1 LTQDG
6 SFPGRPR
13 GRRAR
18 HDNDGPEWSGYDAD
32 EQDQRE
38 FPDLAPIR
46 PREARTRD
54 GRTQGDWQR
63 QQAGQGG
70 QGGQPAQGGW
80 QSGGGYLAD
89 GPGYPSGTTGYP
101 PVGPGGPSGP
111 GGPGGSGGSGGPGG
125 TGPGGGQPWPLE
137 RQAPGQQTVN
147 KQAMSQ
153 QGSSPQTQAQRPEE
167 DIPDWAEPD
176 SVEAFTARWRRRGLE
191 SRGDR
196 RTDRRKH
203 RRLLF
208 GACGAVVVAIAVTV
222 YFLTSGGS
230 GSANLGFGSLVT
242 TFLPG
247 ELQSVP
253 NACDTVPN
261 AMLTEFLPGT
271 LKQASPPLNSGSDTQ
286 CTWTLD
292 DAPTYRVLEVALVA
306 YSPSALYGN
315 GSATAIAEETFGSS
329 EQGFV
334 KPGAKSG
341 EPTANVTELSGLPG
355 GNDTSAFMATQV
367 FNKNGAIMD
376 VAHVLVR
383 YRNVVVTVVMN
394 GLDQANGKKKY
405 GPVTMGDLSTAAKTV
420 AKEVAG
426 KIVG

>member
-18 HDNDGPEWSGYDAD
+18 HDNDVPEWSGYDAT
-32 EQDQRE
+32 EQEQRE
-38 FPDLAPIR
+38 FPDLSPIR

-54 GRTQGDWQR
+54 GRVQGDWQR
-63 QQAGQGG
+63 QPQPQPGQS
-70 QGGQPAQGGW
+70 GQPGRAGW

-89 GPGYPSGTTGYP
+89 GPGYPAGTPGYP
-101 PVGPGGPSGP
+101 PVGPGGP
-111 GGPGGSGGSGGPGG
+111 GGSGRGD
-125 TGPGGGQPWPLE
+125 GQPWPND
-137 RQAPGQQTVN
+137 RQAPGQQSMSQ
-147 KQAMSQ
+147 QAMSQ
-153 QGSSPQTQAQRPEE
+153 PGSSPQTQVKQSEE

-176 SVEAFTARWRRRGLE
+176 SVEAFSARWHRRGLE

-203 RRLLF
+203 RRVLI
-208 GACGAVVVAIAVTV
+208 GAGGAVVVVIAVAV
-222 YFLTSGGS
+222 YFLTGGGS

-253 NACDTVPN
+253 DACQTVPT
-261 AMLTEFLPGT
+261 AMLSEFLPGT
-271 LKQASPPLNSGSDTQ
+271 LKEASPPLNSGSDTQ

-292 DAPTYRVLEVALVA
+292 SPPTYRVLEVALVA

-334 KPGAKSG
+334 KPGPKSG
-341 EPTANVTELSGLPG
+341 EPTANVTELSGMPG
-355 GNDTSAFMATQV
+355 GNDTSAFVATQV
-367 FNKNGAIMD
+367 FTKNGAITD

-383 YRNVVVTVVMN
+383 YRNVVITVVVN
-394 GLDQANGKKKY
+394 GLDQANGTKKY
-405 GPVTMGDLSTAAKTV
+405 GPVTMGDLSNAAKTV

>member
-1 LTQDG
+1 V
-6 SFPGRPR
+6 
-13 GRRAR
+13 
-18 HDNDGPEWSGYDAD
+18 PEWSGYDAT

-54 GRTQGDWQR
+54 GRAQGDWQR
-63 QQAGQGG
+63 QQPGRAGQPG
-70 QGGQPAQGGW
+70 QNGQPGQSQNGQPGQDGW

-89 GPGYPSGTTGYP
+89 GPGYPAGTPGYP
-101 PVGPGGPSGP
+101 PVGPGGSD
-111 GGPGGSGGSGGPGG
+111 
-125 TGPGGGQPWPLE
+125 GGQPWPLE
-137 RQAPGQQTVN
+137 QQAPGQQAV
-147 KQAMSQ
+147 SQ
-153 QGSSPQTQAQRPEE
+153 QAVSQQAVSQPGSSPQMQTRQPEE

-176 SVEAFTARWRRRGLE
+176 SVEAFTARWRRRGLD

-196 RTDRRKH
+196 RTTRR
-203 RRLLF
+203 RRRRDLIAI
-208 GACGAVVVAIAVTV
+208 GSAVVVAIAVAV
-222 YFLTSGGS
+222 YFLIGGS
-230 GSANLGFGSLVT
+230 SSSTNLGFGSLVT

-253 NACDTVPN
+253 NACQTVPN
-261 AMLTEFLPGT
+261 AMLSEFLPGK

-292 DAPTYRVLEVALVA
+292 SAPTYRVLEVALVA

-315 GSATAIAEETFGSS
+315 GSATAIAEEIFGSS

-334 KPGAKSG
+334 KPGSKSG
-341 EPTANVTELSGLPG
+341 QPDATVTELSGLPG
-355 GNDTSAFMATQV
+355 GNGTSAFMATQV

-394 GLDQANGKKKY
+394 GLDQANGNTKY
-405 GPVTMGDLSTAAKTV
+405 GPVVMSDLGTAAKTV